1 MKNIPL
7 DKMINYNKSIKKSS
21 LDKNNIFNS
30 LFGFLIALTI
40 HNMIQLLFNDFIF
53 KIIDA
58 NIDKKKR
65 IIKIFNAEIDIK
77 KIIELFLKILLI
89 SIFIYIFFKFNNILN

>member
-21 LDKNNIFNS
+21 LDKNNIFTS

-58 NIDKKKR
+58 NIDKKR